1 MNRTQVF
8 LGFVLLIV
16 LLTVVAFAL
25 NEIIPNL
32 MASVGWHDICS
43 VGWNG

>member
-1 MNRTQVF
+1 MNRTQAI

-16 LLTVVAFAL
+16 LLIVVAFAL
-25 NEIIPNL
+25 NEITPNL
-32 MASVGWHDICS
+32 MASVGWHDMCS